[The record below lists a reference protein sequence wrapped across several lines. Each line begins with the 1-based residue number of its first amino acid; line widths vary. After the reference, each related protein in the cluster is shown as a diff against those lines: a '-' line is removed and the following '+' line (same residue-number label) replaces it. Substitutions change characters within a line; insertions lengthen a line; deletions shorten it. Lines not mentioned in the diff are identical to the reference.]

1 MQVMNHDQSESVGFG
16 VCQVGLKCVYKK
28 KPYRP
33 GHHRE
38 LISESD
44 SDTHSSEDKDISA
57 QNDSDTGDTT
67 DTNFKQWTENTNCQT
82 TVPVVHKVP
91 VG

>member
-57 QNDSDTGDTT
+57 
-67 DTNFKQWTENTNCQT
+67 
-82 TVPVVHKVP
+82 
-91 VG
+91 